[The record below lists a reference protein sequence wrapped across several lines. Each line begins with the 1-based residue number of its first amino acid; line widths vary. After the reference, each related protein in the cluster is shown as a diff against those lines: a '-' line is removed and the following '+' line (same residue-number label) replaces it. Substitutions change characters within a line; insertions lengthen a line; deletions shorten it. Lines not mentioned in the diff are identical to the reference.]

1 MGQLYCKVEPL
12 LQSGQLPENRTV
24 YKPKVNQGA
33 VQKIFFFVLPH
44 ASVCLFGAVTTAN
57 IGLQRELY
65 KCGLRVELRA
75 HTA

>member
-33 VQKIFFFVLPH
+33 VQKIFFLSCPMP
-44 ASVCLFGAVTTAN
+44 VCLFGAVTTAN
-57 IGLQRELY
+57 IGLQIELY